1 MRVITGRH
9 RPGLGMGMKLPFQHY
24 KNDEDEEDNKNNSGE
39 EEKHDNRGTEDEE
52 SSSGVYNVLYLSN
65 SFKCRGDGGA
75 LGHGAH
81 WDICIFG
88 SFVVYQKRESLGWR
102 ASDITYHLL

>member
-24 KNDEDEEDNKNNSGE
+24 KIEDEEDNKSNSSEE

-52 SSSGVYNVLYLSN
+52 SSGTYNVLY
-65 SFKCRGDGGA
+65 
-75 LGHGAH
+75 
-81 WDICIFG
+81 
-88 SFVVYQKRESLGWR
+88 
-102 ASDITYHLL
+102 